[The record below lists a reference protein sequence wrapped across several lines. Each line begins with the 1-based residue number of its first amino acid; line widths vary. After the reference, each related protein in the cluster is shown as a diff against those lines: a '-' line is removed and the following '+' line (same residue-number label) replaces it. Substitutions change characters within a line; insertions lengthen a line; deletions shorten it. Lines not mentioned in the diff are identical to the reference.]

1 MNGGNKESNTS
12 TVIVGKGSLVNPFAR
27 SLLNLRDI
35 LTTFPRPG
43 SLKVFRLGRY

>member
-27 SLLNLRDI
+27 LLLNLRDI
-35 LTTFPRPG
+35 LTTTFPRPG
-43 SLKVFRLGRY
+43 SLFQLGRY